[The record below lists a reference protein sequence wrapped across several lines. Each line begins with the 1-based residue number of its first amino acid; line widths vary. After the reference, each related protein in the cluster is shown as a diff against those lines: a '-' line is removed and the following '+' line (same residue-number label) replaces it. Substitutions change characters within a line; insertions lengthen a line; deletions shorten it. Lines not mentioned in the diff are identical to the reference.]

1 MKFIQIRLNFNKTKL
16 KHFIK
21 RQVQKTLGL
30 FNYKLSRTDEF
41 PPDADKKIIEFI
53 KSSLQFSMTGTER
66 MYLLSQA
73 ITNTKINKLEG
84 DFVECGIWMGGNI
97 LLFKQLNDYYNL
109 NKSIFGFDTFDGM
122 TVPEEI
128 DKDYQEIS
136 AKKLSDHEKDY
147 LSAGIEKVRK
157 NILKYSNLDNINLI
171 KGKVEDTLLFE
182 KNLPKKISILRLD
195 TDWYASTKVELEI
208 LYPRLV
214 HGGVL
219 IIDDYGHWK
228 GARKAVD
235 EFFGEKKW
243 LHVVDYSCRYL
254 IKN

>member
-1 MKFIQIRLNFNKTKL
+1 
-16 KHFIK
+16 
-21 RQVQKTLGL
+21 
-30 FNYKLSRTDEF
+30 
-41 PPDADKKIIEFI
+41 
-53 KSSLQFSMTGTER
+53 MTGTER

-157 NILKYSNLDNINLI
+157 NILKYS
-171 KGKVEDTLLFE
+171 
-182 KNLPKKISILRLD
+182 
-195 TDWYASTKVELEI
+195 
-208 LYPRLV
+208 
-214 HGGVL
+214 
-219 IIDDYGHWK
+219 
-228 GARKAVD
+228 
-235 EFFGEKKW
+235 FF
-243 LHVVDYSCRYL
+243 R
-254 IKN
+254 